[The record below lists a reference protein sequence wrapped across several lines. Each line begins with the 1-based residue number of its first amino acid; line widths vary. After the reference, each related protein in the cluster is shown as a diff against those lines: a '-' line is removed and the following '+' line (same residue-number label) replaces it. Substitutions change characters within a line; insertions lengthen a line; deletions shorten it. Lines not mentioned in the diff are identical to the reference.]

1 FVVGRRT
8 SQQSSLPITDLELR
22 LLPILCRRSKIAM
35 GYNSKMSV
43 KAKHFYR
50 RSLPESCIDFSSPE
64 GKKLFTE
71 ALLEGN
77 ASIFFKLSSQFRTQD
92 DPAFCGLSSLVMVL
106 NALEVDPG
114 KVWMAPWRF
123 YHETMLDCC
132 VPVENIKK
140 VGLTLAQVSCL
151 ATCNRLNSELHHAKE
166 DEDSISSFRR
176 DVLRSVRG
184 DDVVLLAS
192 YNRAVLSQTGTG
204 HFSPVAAYH
213 SASDKVLLLD
223 VARFKYPPH
232 WVDLRLLHS
241 AMCSIDKA
249 SEKSR
254 GYLNLSLKPN
264 TRPLLMFGLRAS
276 IASSE
281 PQFAISLASWNKFLA
296 EPPLDDE
303 MEELTVACRRF
314 SQCFTD
320 FAISCKPSESLCPKQ
335 CTDVETCTLEAVKS
349 ITTELRATNPAKLL
363 LSSSVAALLFAF
375 PFEEQPIS
383 DRASRLMAL
392 LDAERKS
399 FSIDTL
405 NEIDLLRQQIS
416 TVMCTCKLPMKFD

>member
-1 FVVGRRT
+1 
-8 SQQSSLPITDLELR
+8 
-22 LLPILCRRSKIAM
+22 
-35 GYNSKMSV
+35 MSV

-50 RSLPESCIDFSSPE
+50 RALPDSCVDFASPE
-64 GKKLFTE
+64 GKKMFTE

-92 DPAFCGLSSLVMVL
+92 DPAFCGLSSLVMIL

-114 KVWMAPWRF
+114 KVFNGYYPVKPRKVWMAPWRF

-132 VPVENIKK
+132 VPVDNIKK

-151 ATCNRLNSELHHAKE
+151 ASCNRLSSEMHHAAE
-166 DEDSISSFRR
+166 TEDSITSFRR

-184 DDVVLLAS
+184 DDVVILAS

-213 SASDKVLLLD
+213 AASDKVLLLD

-232 WVDLRLLHS
+232 WVDLRLFHA
-241 AMCSIDKA
+241 AMCSIDRA

-254 GYLNLSLKPN
+254 GYLNLSLIPN
-264 TRPLLMFGLRAS
+264 TRPLLMFGLRACVT
-276 IASSE
+276 SSE
-281 PQFAISLASWNKFLA
+281 PQLAL
-296 EPPLDDE
+296 
-303 MEELTVACRRF
+303 ACRRF

-320 FAISCKPSESLCPKQ
+320 FAISCKPSESFCPKQ
-335 CTDVETCTLEAVKS
+335 CSDVETCTLEAVKS
-349 ITTELRATNPAKLL
+349 ITTELRATTPAKLL

-375 PFEEQPIS
+375 PFDADVPVTS
-383 DRASRLMAL
+383 RASRLITL

-405 NEIDLLRQQIS
+405 NEIDLLRQQVS

>member
-1 FVVGRRT
+1 
-8 SQQSSLPITDLELR
+8 
-22 LLPILCRRSKIAM
+22 
-35 GYNSKMSV
+35 MSV

-50 RSLPESCIDFSSPE
+50 RALPDVCVDFSSPE

-77 ASIFFKLSSQFRTQD
+77 ANIFFKLSSQFRTQD

-114 KVWMAPWRF
+114 KVYNDYYPVKPRKVWMAPWRF

-140 VGLTLAQVSCL
+140 NGLTLAQVSCL
-151 ATCNRLNSELHHAKE
+151 ASCNRLNSDMHNAAPN
-166 DEDSISSFRR
+166 EDSIASFRR
-176 DVLRSVRG
+176 DVLRSVRF
-184 DDVVLLAS
+184 DDVILLAS
-192 YNRAVLSQTGTG
+192 YNRSVLSQTGTG

-213 SASDKVLLLD
+213 SASDKVLLMD

-232 WVDLRLLHS
+232 WVDLRLFHD
-241 AMCSIDKA
+241 AMCSIDKT
-249 SEKSR
+249 SEKTR
-254 GYLNLSLKPN
+254 GYLNLSLVPN

-281 PQFAISLASWNKFLA
+281 PQFAQSLAAWTKFLLE
-296 EPPLDDE
+296 EPLADE
-303 MEELTVACRRF
+303 SEELTLACRRF
-314 SQCFTD
+314 SQHFTD

-335 CTDVETCTLEAVKS
+335 CNDVETCTLEAVKS
-349 ITTELRATNPAKLL
+349 ITTELRATTPAKLL

-375 PFEEQPIS
+375 PFDSPPIS
-383 DRASRLMAL
+383 SRAAKLISL
-392 LDAERKS
+392 LDEERKT
-399 FSIDTL
+399 FSIDTT

-416 TVMCTCKLPMKFD
+416 TIVCTCKLPLKFD